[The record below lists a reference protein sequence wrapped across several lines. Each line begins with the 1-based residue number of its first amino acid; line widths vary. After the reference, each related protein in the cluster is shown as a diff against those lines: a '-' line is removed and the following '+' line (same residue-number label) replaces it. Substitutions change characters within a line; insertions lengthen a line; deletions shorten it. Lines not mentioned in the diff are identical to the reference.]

1 MDLYFSIASAGGGT
15 TLSRDI
21 GRKDF
26 PALVRMMADAIEH
39 NRIEWHR
46 RDDVDELGAWQASW
60 QVLCSVVSTE
70 VVALSAAAPCGLVT

>member
-1 MDLYFSIASAGGGT
+1 
-15 TLSRDI
+15 
-21 GRKDF
+21 
-26 PALVRMMADAIEH
+26 MMADAIEH